1 MLNLILIGLLGSAL
15 PAVSG
20 WFWGLY
26 ITSWIIWFL
35 KLTIEMIIGFYL
47 VKNNK

>member
-1 MLNLILIGLLGSAL
+1 MITLILLGLLGSAL

-26 ITSWIIWFL
+26 IASWVYEIL
-35 KLTIEMIIGFYL
+35 KLLAEIGLMIYAI
-47 VKNNK
+47 KTK